1 MQTLVTFQ
9 AKYPLPSRVTV
20 LLVLL
25 YPCLGLHPTFSLVE
39 IMFFAFAYPRAH
51 VMTSGYSWFI

>member
-1 MQTLVTFQ
+1 MQTLVTIQ

-39 IMFFAFAYPRAH
+39 IKFFCIRLPTRPRDDI
-51 VMTSGYSWFI
+51 WL